1 MRPGLSLA
9 GEPVNRRP
17 GAQSWG
23 NGVDWS
29 LSVGMDV
36 PEHAGDPDGLVY
48 PEGPEGDDSSRDLS
62 HPSLGPS
69 PCFAPW
75 LW

>member
-1 MRPGLSLA
+1 MNS
-9 GEPVNRRP
+9 
-17 GAQSWG
+17 
-23 NGVDWS
+23 S

-36 PEHAGDPDGLVY
+36 PEHAGDPYGLVY
-48 PEGPEGDDSSRDLS
+48 PEGPERDDSSQDLS

-69 PCFAPW
+69 PYFAPW